1 MTFSL
6 NIPIKIHLNKNFWK
20 WSQLLFMFIS
30 QDGNMPLHLAAA
42 SANSGAHKIC
52 KALLE
57 HKADPTIKDSVW
69 ILEQMLLKSNI
80 KL

>member
-1 MTFSL
+1 
-6 NIPIKIHLNKNFWK
+6 
-20 WSQLLFMFIS
+20 MFIL

-42 SANSGAHKIC
+42 SANREAPEIC

-57 HKADPTIKDSVW
+57 HKADPTIKDSVC

-80 KL
+80 KF

>member
-1 MTFSL
+1 
-6 NIPIKIHLNKNFWK
+6 
-20 WSQLLFMFIS
+20 MFIL
-30 QDGNMPLHLAAA
+30 QDGKVPLHFAAA
-42 SANSGAHKIC
+42 SANSFAPEIC

-57 HKADPTIKDSVW
+57 HKADPNIKDSVW